1 MMVAFT
7 SLDEYQGMTDDLMKT
22 WLASAGWIRQE
33 TDTKVRLGHWTHP
46 DYPKK
51 HIWEHSLIGY
61 WSLDMLMRV
70 YKVSI
75 QELLRMINP
84 RWIKGFPSQEAL
96 AEHDTWLVKTEWG
109 AECVA
114 DISYGGSDDGYM
126 VMIPPCSQSSECEF
140 IPEKYWPNCMFWP
153 CDGNA
158 SRVRWPTNAKGEM
171 L

>member
-46 DYPKK
+46 DHPKK

-70 YKVSI
+70 YKVD
-75 QELLRMINP
+75 QLLP
-84 RWIKGFPSQEAL
+84 HHL
-96 AEHDTWLVKTEWG
+96 AAFQ
-109 AECVA
+109 AEQ
-114 DISYGGSDDGYM
+114 D
-126 VMIPPCSQSSECEF
+126 Q
-140 IPEKYWPNCMFWP
+140 
-153 CDGNA
+153 
-158 SRVRWPTNAKGEM
+158 RQR
-171 L
+171 LRR